1 MLVTIILIFVFIII
15 LSTIISSILAS
26 VIMAGFL
33 KIHKETDD
41 IEITEQ
47 WDLDVLK

>member
-1 MLVTIILIFVFIII
+1 MLATIILIFVFIII
-15 LSTIISSILAS
+15 LSTIISSILTP
-26 VIMAGFL
+26 VIMTGFL

-47 WDLDVLK
+47 